1 MPVILNAVEEVT
13 VLTLTDE
20 VLNEA
25 CLRAAVRLLDKP
37 GAHALHLDLAA
48 IRLPTAEGL
57 GLLVTLNQEL
67 RARGGHLA
75 MCRVRPDV
83 YEVFVVTGLTG
94 VLDVRAAGGVA
105 PHATGE

>member
-37 GAHALHLDLAA
+37 GAHAVHLDLAA

-57 GLLVTLNQEL
+57 GVLVRLNQEL
-67 RARGGHLA
+67 RAQGGHLA
-75 MCRVRPDV
+75 LCRVRPDV
-83 YEVFVVTGLTG
+83 YEVFVVTGLAD
-94 VLDVRAAGGVA
+94 VLDVRVA
-105 PHATGE
+105 QPR